1 MPLFRSEY
9 HAPSWCP
16 GGHLQTVIPA
26 RITPRP
32 HVAYRRE
39 IVDTPD
45 GDIVAWDWATPEP
58 ADPSAPVLVHFHGL
72 EGGSD
77 SHYAE
82 ALMSECARRGWRGV
96 VAHFRTCGGVM
107 NLKPRAYFA
116 GDTADNAWVLR
127 TVHGRFPA
135 AKLYAVGVSLGGNQ
149 LVKCLGDLGREAEGL
164 VEAAVSICAPIDLVA
179 GSERINKGVNTLYA
193 DMFLK
198 TLREKLIL
206 KAKQYPDMF
215 DIEAVK
221 RCRSL
226 YDFDDIYT
234 APVHGFKSAM
244 DYWQKCSAKQYLP
257 NVRVPLLLLN
267 AKNDPF
273 LPAWVLPTAAEMS
286 SSVIGEFPE
295 EGGHV
300 GFPEGGRFSGDL
312 WYLPRR
318 VMRFFGTGS

>member
-1 MPLFRSEY
+1 MPISVSDY

-26 RITPRP
+26 RITRRP
-32 HVAYRRE
+32 HPALRRE

-45 GDIVAWDWATPEP
+45 GDIVAWDWSTP
-58 ADPSAPVLVHFHGL
+58 DPESPDAPVLVHFHGL
-72 EGGSD
+72 EGASD
-77 SHYAE
+77 SHYAQ

-96 VAHFRTCGGVM
+96 VAHFRTCGVM

-116 GDTADNAWVLR
+116 GDTGDSSWVLR
-127 TVHGRFPA
+127 TVHARFPQ

-149 LVKCLGDLGREAEGL
+149 LAKCLGDLGSEACGL

-179 GSERINKGVNTLYA
+179 GSERISKGVNTLYA
-193 DMFLK
+193 DMFLR
-198 TLREKLIL
+198 TLREKLL
-206 KAKQYPDMF
+206 VKAKQFPDLF
-215 DIEAVK
+215 DAEAVK
-221 RCRSL
+221 RCRTL
-226 YDFDDIYT
+226 YDFDNIYT
-234 APVHGFKSAM
+234 APIHGFKSAM
-244 DYWQKCSAKQYLP
+244 EYWQKCSAKPGLP

-273 LPAWVLPTAAEMS
+273 LPAWALPTAAEMS

-300 GFPEGGRFSGDL
+300 GFPEGARFPGDL

-318 VMRFFGTGS
+318 VMQFFGTGG

>member
-1 MPLFRSEY
+1 MPLSRSEY

-58 ADPSAPVLVHFHGL
+58 ADPAAPVLVHFHGL

-116 GDTADNAWVLR
+116 GDTADNSWVLR

-149 LVKCLGDLGREAEGL
+149 LAKCLGDLGHEAEGL

-215 DIEAVK
+215 DLEAVK